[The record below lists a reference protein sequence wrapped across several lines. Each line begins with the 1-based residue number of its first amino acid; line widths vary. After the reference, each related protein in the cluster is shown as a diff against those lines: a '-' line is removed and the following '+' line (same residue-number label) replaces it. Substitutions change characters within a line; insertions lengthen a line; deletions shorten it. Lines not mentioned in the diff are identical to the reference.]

1 MVALGRLSAT
11 KGLQGCHAPGRMTR
25 VAAIT
30 PAEAAVIG
38 TTLGTAAT
46 LTSAWVATRRWFT
59 KAVDQERA
67 ELTEELLPEDTA
79 PASPTPQEKDSE
91 KFTKLLI
98 RYYSYGLTQARAS
111 FYVSLFASIA
121 GGVILTVGIGL
132 AIFHADTIGDQY
144 ASVVSSVAGLLTVG
158 IGTLFHK
165 RADAAL
171 RHMESQS
178 RGLREDMKAERDT
191 DQAIRLLSTVNEDH
205 LRSHLQAALI
215 LKFSGSELPD
225 LGNVVTRVDLLKWLR
240 ESGLVAPGDLSKV
253 SLNGLTDFNRE
264 QPPESLP
271 PSSA

>member
-1 MVALGRLSAT
+1 
-11 KGLQGCHAPGRMTR
+11 MTR
-25 VAAIT
+25 VALT

-38 TTLGTAAT
+38 TGLGSTAT
-46 LTSAWVATRRWFT
+46 LTAAWVATRRFA

-67 ELTEELLPEDTA
+67 ELTEELLPGDTD

-111 FYVSLFASIA
+111 FYVSLFASIV
-121 GGVILTVGIGL
+121 GGGILTTGIGL

-144 ASVVSSVAGLLTVG
+144 ASIVSSVAGLLTVG

-240 ESGLVAPGDLSKV
+240 ESGLVVPGDLSNV
-253 SLNGLTDFNRE
+253 SLNGLTDLNRE
-264 QPPESLP
+264 QTPESSP

>member
-1 MVALGRLSAT
+1 MTAL
-11 KGLQGCHAPGRMTR
+11 
-25 VAAIT
+25 T

-38 TTLGTAAT
+38 TTLGATGTLVSAWAAT
-46 LTSAWVATRRWFT
+46 RGFA

-67 ELTEELLPEDTA
+67 ELTEELLSEGTD
-79 PASPTPQEKDSE
+79 PASPTPQEKDNA

-111 FYVSLFASIA
+111 FYVSLFASIL
-121 GGVILTVGIGL
+121 GGGILTIGIGL

-144 ASVVSSVAGLLTVG
+144 ASIVSSVTGLLSVG

-191 DQAIRLLSTVNEDH
+191 DQAIRLLGEVNEDH

-225 LGNVVTRVDLLKWLR
+225 LGKVVTRVDLMKWLQ
-240 ESGLVAPGDLSKV
+240 ESGVMLSGDLSKV
-253 SLNGLTDFNRE
+253 VLNGLTDTKPAR
-264 QPPESLP
+264 PSESLP
-271 PSSA
+271 PSVG